1 MTSNSPSFG
10 PLFSA
15 SRLRRLRIVAGKLKP
30 QQCETLHTPLSIFY
44 LSCEEVGLASV
55 AKCEKDVGR
64 YFYLS
69 CGRICRRSH
78 GPIISHLSPL
88 RVISGLPSSPSIL
101 IPMTLDQNRV
111 SILLDLEGHGGKR
124 IFGMSRV
131 STYVIF

>member
-55 AKCEKDVGR
+55 AKCEKDVGIHHR
-64 YFYLS
+64 SYHGGYQSGAVEQAVLDE
-69 CGRICRRSH
+69 RR
-78 GPIISHLSPL
+78 
-88 RVISGLPSSPSIL
+88 
-101 IPMTLDQNRV
+101 PMT
-111 SILLDLEGHGGKR
+111 GGQQAAATDA
-124 IFGMSRV
+124 ISPNEVG
-131 STYVIF
+131 